1 MQRAQNNVK
10 AGFDVFIGMFF
21 VVLNF
26 AGAKERYA
34 NIRTPAYF
42 TPANPLGG
50 EF

>member
-10 AGFDVFIGMFF
+10 AGVDVFIGMFF

-26 AGAKERYA
+26 ASAKERYA
-34 NIRTPAYF
+34 NIRTPACF
-42 TPANPLGG
+42 TPSNPLKG